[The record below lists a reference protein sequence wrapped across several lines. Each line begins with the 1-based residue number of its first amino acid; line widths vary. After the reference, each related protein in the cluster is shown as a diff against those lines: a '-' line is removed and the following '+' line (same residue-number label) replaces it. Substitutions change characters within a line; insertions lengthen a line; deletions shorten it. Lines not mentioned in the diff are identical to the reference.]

1 MKEECHEI
9 KIHTDFIRLQELLK
23 FSGATE
29 TGGDAKR
36 IILEE
41 RVLVNGE
48 ICTQR
53 GKKMRVGDRATI
65 EEVTLVV
72 V

>member
-1 MKEECHEI
+1 MEVHEI
-9 KIHTDFIRLQELLK
+9 AIHTEFIKLQELLK

-41 RVLVNGE
+41 RVFVNGE
-48 ICTQR
+48 LCTQR
-53 GKKMRVGDRATI
+53 GKKLRKGDRASI
-65 EEVTLVV
+65 EDVTLVV

>member
-1 MKEECHEI
+1 MERHEI
-9 KIHTDFIRLQELLK
+9 KITTEFIRLQELLK

-41 RVLVNGE
+41 RVFVNGAL
-48 ICTQR
+48 CTQR
-53 GKKMRVGDRATI
+53 GKKLRVGDEAQI
-65 EEVTLVV
+65 EDVTLIVT
-72 V
+72 

>member
-1 MKEECHEI
+1 MERHEI
-9 KIHTDFIRLQELLK
+9 EINTEFIKLQDLLK

-36 IILEE
+36 IIQEE
-41 RVLVNGE
+41 RVSVNGE
-48 ICTQR
+48 LCTQR
-53 GKKMRVGDRATI
+53 GKKLRVGDYATI
-65 EEVTLVV
+65 EDVTLVV

>member
-1 MKEECHEI
+1 MEVHEI
-9 KIHTDFIRLQELLK
+9 KIHTEFIRLQELLK

-36 IILEE
+36 IIAEE
-41 RVLVNGE
+41 RVSVNGE
-48 ICTQR
+48 LCTQR
-53 GKKMRVGDRATI
+53 GKKLRQGDSVII
-65 EEVTLVV
+65 EDVTLVV